1 MSDQENSQYENT
13 DSDADA
19 LAILAVV
26 AILFFTAAFY
36 LSH

>member
-1 MSDQENSQYENT
+1 MTDQQNSQYENT

-26 AILFFTAAFY
+26 AIVFFAVAYY
-36 LSH
+36 LGH

>member
-1 MSDQENSQYENT
+1 MTDKQNTQYENT

-26 AILFFTAAFY
+26 AIVFFTAAY
-36 LSH
+36 WLSH

>member
-1 MSDQENSQYENT
+1 MTDQDKSPYENT

-19 LAILAVV
+19 LAILAAV
-26 AILFFTAAFY
+26 AIAFFTVAFY